1 MRCGACS
8 HAWKLDGQAL
18 MSVMLQGSVR
28 QGRLILD
35 IDVAVGDEIV
45 AISGVNGIGKTTF
58 LRVLAGLLPLG
69 TGTLQVN
76 GNVLDGALNN
86 IDRQIFVPAHLRNVG
101 MVFQDNVLLPFL
113 SALDNV
119 AYPLMATGIGRQQAQ
134 QFAIDAMEQHGI
146 GHLAQM
152 KPTQLSGG
160 QQQRVALVR
169 ALINKPQLVLLDEPL
184 SALDVDARREV
195 RGWLRDQL
203 KSVPG
208 TKFVVTHDLVD
219 IAELCD
225 REIAFMQPQLQLLG
239 NETQTTIVR

>member
-1 MRCGACS
+1 
-8 HAWKLDGQAL
+8 
-18 MSVMLQGSVR
+18 MSVVLKGSVR

-35 IDVAVGDEIV
+35 LDINIGDEV
-45 AISGVNGIGKTTF
+45 VGVSGANGIGKTTF
-58 LRVLAGLLPLG
+58 LRVLAGLLPLDAG
-69 TGTLQVN
+69 ILQVN
-76 GNVLDGALNN
+76 GNVLDD

-119 AYPLMATGIGRQQAQ
+119 AYPMMATGVGRQQAQ
-134 QFAIDAMEQHGI
+134 QLAIDAMDQHGI

-152 KPTQLSGG
+152 KPMQLSGG

-195 RGWLRDQL
+195 RRWLRDQL
-203 KSVPG
+203 KSLPG
-208 TKFVVTHDLVD
+208 TKFVVTHDRLD

-225 REIAFMQPQLQLLG
+225 REIAFKQPQSQLLG

>member
-1 MRCGACS
+1 
-8 HAWKLDGQAL
+8 
-18 MSVMLQGSVR
+18 MSVVLKGSVR

-35 IDVAVGDEIV
+35 VDIVVGDEIV

-58 LRVLAGLLPLG
+58 LRVLAGLLPLDAG
-69 TGTLQVN
+69 ILQVN
-76 GNVLDGALNN
+76 GNVLDSA
-86 IDRQIFVPAHLRNVG
+86 DRQVFVPAHLRNVG

-119 AYPLMATGIGRQQAQ
+119 AYPMMATGVGRQQAQ
-134 QFAIDAMEQHGI
+134 QLAIDAMGQHGI

-195 RGWLRDQL
+195 RSWLRDQL
-203 KSVPG
+203 KSLPG
-208 TKFVVTHDLVD
+208 TKFVVTHDRLD

-225 REIAFMQPQLQLLG
+225 REIAFTQPQSQLLG

>member
-1 MRCGACS
+1 
-8 HAWKLDGQAL
+8 

-35 IDVAVGDEIV
+35 IDVVVGDEIV

-58 LRVLAGLLPLG
+58 LRVLAGLLPLD
-69 TGTLQVN
+69 TGILQVHEQVFDDVDN
-76 GNVLDGALNN
+76 
-86 IDRQIFVPAHLRNVG
+86 QIFVPAHLRNVG

-119 AYPLMATGIGRQQAQ
+119 EYPMMATGVGRKQAQ
-134 QFAIDAMEQHGI
+134 QLANDAMGQHGI

-152 KPTQLSGG
+152 KPMQLSGG

-195 RGWLRDQL
+195 RSWLRDQL
-203 KSVPG
+203 KSLPG

-219 IAELCD
+219 VAELCD
-225 REIAFMQPQLQLLG
+225 REIAFEQLESQSQLLS

>member
-1 MRCGACS
+1 
-8 HAWKLDGQAL
+8 
-18 MSVMLQGSVR
+18 MSVVLKGSVR

-35 IDVAVGDEIV
+35 LDIDIGDEV
-45 AISGVNGIGKTTF
+45 VGISGANGIGKTTF
-58 LRVLAGLLPLG
+58 LRVMAGLLPLDVG
-69 TGTLQVN
+69 ILQVN
-76 GNVLDGALNN
+76 GNVLDSALDSA
-86 IDRQIFVPAHLRNVG
+86 DRQVFVPAHLRNVG

-119 AYPLMATGIGRQQAQ
+119 AYPMMATGVGRQQAQ
-134 QFAIDAMEQHGI
+134 QLAIDAMDQHGI

-152 KPTQLSGG
+152 KPMQLSGG

-184 SALDVDARREV
+184 SALDADARREV
-195 RGWLRDQL
+195 RRWLRDQL
-203 KSVPG
+203 KSLPG
-208 TKFVVTHDLVD
+208 TKFVVTHDRLD

-225 REIAFMQPQLQLLG
+225 REIAFTQPQSQLLG

>member
-1 MRCGACS
+1 
-8 HAWKLDGQAL
+8 
-18 MSVMLQGSVR
+18 MSVALKGSVR

-35 IDVAVGDEIV
+35 IDVVVGDEIV

-58 LRVLAGLLPLG
+58 LRVLAGLLPLDAG
-69 TGTLQVN
+69 ILQVN
-76 GNVLDGALNN
+76 GIVLDDVDN
-86 IDRQIFVPAHLRNVG
+86 QIFVPAHLRNAG

-119 AYPLMATGIGRQQAQ
+119 AYPLMTTGIGRQQAQ
-134 QFAIDAMEQHGI
+134 QLAIDAMGQHGI

-152 KPTQLSGG
+152 KPMQLSGG

-169 ALINKPQLVLLDEPL
+169 ALIGKPQLVLLDEPL

-195 RGWLRDQL
+195 RSWLRDQL
-203 KSVPG
+203 KALPG

-219 IAELCD
+219 ISELCD
-225 REIAFMQPQLQLLG
+225 REIAFVQPQSQLLG

>member
-1 MRCGACS
+1 
-8 HAWKLDGQAL
+8 
-18 MSVMLQGSVR
+18 MSLVLKGSVR

-35 IDVAVGDEIV
+35 LDINIGDEV
-45 AISGVNGIGKTTF
+45 VGVSGANGIGKTTF
-58 LRVLAGLLPLG
+58 LRVLAGLLPLDAG
-69 TGTLQVN
+69 ILQIN
-76 GNVLDGALNN
+76 GNVLDSASDNA
-86 IDRQIFVPAHLRNVG
+86 DRQIFVPAHLRNVG

-119 AYPLMATGIGRQQAQ
+119 AYPMMATGVGRQQAQ
-134 QFAIDAMEQHGI
+134 QLAIDAMGQHGI
-146 GHLAQM
+146 GHLSQM

-184 SALDVDARREV
+184 SALDADARREV
-195 RGWLRDQL
+195 RRWLRDQL
-203 KSVPG
+203 KSLPG
-208 TKFVVTHDLVD
+208 TKFVVTHDLID

-225 REIAFMQPQLQLLG
+225 REIAFTQPQSQLLG

>member
-1 MRCGACS
+1 
-8 HAWKLDGQAL
+8 
-18 MSVMLQGSVR
+18 MSVVLKGSVR

-35 IDVAVGDEIV
+35 LDIDIGDEV
-45 AISGVNGIGKTTF
+45 VGISGANGIGKTTF
-58 LRVLAGLLPLG
+58 LRVLAGLLPLDVG
-69 TGTLQVN
+69 ILQVN
-76 GNVLDGALNN
+76 GNVLDSA
-86 IDRQIFVPAHLRNVG
+86 DRQVFVPAHLRNVG

-119 AYPLMATGIGRQQAQ
+119 AYPLMATGVGRQQAQ
-134 QFAIDAMEQHGI
+134 QLAIDAMDQHGI

-184 SALDVDARREV
+184 SALDADARREV
-195 RGWLRDQL
+195 RRWLRDQL
-203 KSVPG
+203 KSLPG
-208 TKFVVTHDLVD
+208 TKFVVTHDRLD

-225 REIAFMQPQLQLLG
+225 REIAFTQPQSQLLG

>member
-1 MRCGACS
+1 MRCRACG
-8 HAWKLDGQAL
+8 HAWKLDGEAL
-18 MSVMLQGSVR
+18 MSVTLKGSVR

-35 IDVAVGDEIV
+35 IAVAVGDEIV

-58 LRVLAGLLPLG
+58 LRALAGLLPLDAG
-69 TGTLQVN
+69 ILKVN
-76 GNVLDGALNN
+76 GIVLDDVDN
-86 IDRQIFVPAHLRNVG
+86 QIFVPAHLRNVG

-119 AYPLMATGIGRQQAQ
+119 AYPLMATGVGRQQAQ
-134 QFAIDAMEQHGI
+134 QFAINAMGQHGI

-169 ALINKPQLVLLDEPL
+169 ALISKPQLVLLDEPL

-195 RGWLRDQL
+195 RSWLRDQL
-203 KSVPG
+203 KSLPG

-219 IAELCD
+219 VAELCD
-225 REIAFMQPQLQLLG
+225 REIAFMQPQLLG
-239 NETQTTIVR
+239 NEMQTTIVR

>member
-1 MRCGACS
+1 
-8 HAWKLDGQAL
+8 
-18 MSVMLQGSVR
+18 MSVVLKGSVR

-35 IDVAVGDEIV
+35 IDVVVGDEIV

-58 LRVLAGLLPLG
+58 LRVLAGLLPLD
-69 TGTLQVN
+69 TGTLQVHEQVFDDVDN
-76 GNVLDGALNN
+76 
-86 IDRQIFVPAHLRNVG
+86 QIFVPAHLRNVG

-119 AYPLMATGIGRQQAQ
+119 AYPMMAIGVGRQQAQ
-134 QFAIDAMEQHGI
+134 QLAIDVMGQHGI

-152 KPTQLSGG
+152 KPMQLSGG

-184 SALDVDARREV
+184 SALDADARREV
-195 RGWLRDQL
+195 CSWLRDQL
-203 KSVPG
+203 KSLPG

-225 REIAFMQPQLQLLG
+225 REIAFMQPQSQLLG
-239 NETQTTIVR
+239 NEMQTTIVR

>member
-1 MRCGACS
+1 
-8 HAWKLDGQAL
+8 
-18 MSVMLQGSVR
+18 MSVVLKGSVR

-35 IDVAVGDEIV
+35 LDIDIGDEV
-45 AISGVNGIGKTTF
+45 VGISGANGIGKTTF
-58 LRVLAGLLPLG
+58 LRVLAGLLPLDVG
-69 TGTLQVN
+69 ILQVN
-76 GNVLDGALNN
+76 GNVLDSA
-86 IDRQIFVPAHLRNVG
+86 DRQVFVPAHLRNVG

-119 AYPLMATGIGRQQAQ
+119 AYPMMATGIGQRQAQ
-134 QFAIDAMEQHGI
+134 QLAIDAMGQHGI

-184 SALDVDARREV
+184 SALDADARREV
-195 RGWLRDQL
+195 RRWLRDQL
-203 KSVPG
+203 KSLPG
-208 TKFVVTHDLVD
+208 TKFVVTHDRLD

-225 REIAFMQPQLQLLG
+225 REIAFTQPQSQLLG

>member
-1 MRCGACS
+1 MRCRAGG
-8 HAWKLDGQAL
+8 HAWKLDGEAL
-18 MSVMLQGSVR
+18 MSVMLKGSVR

-58 LRVLAGLLPLG
+58 LRVLAGLLPLD

-76 GNVLDGALNN
+76 GNVLDDVNN
-86 IDRQIFVPAHLRNVG
+86 QIFVPAHLRNVG

-134 QFAIDAMEQHGI
+134 QLAIDAMGQHGI

-169 ALINKPQLVLLDEPL
+169 ALINKPQMVLLDEPL

-195 RGWLRDQL
+195 RSWLRDQL
-203 KSVPG
+203 KSLPG

>member
-1 MRCGACS
+1 V
-8 HAWKLDGQAL
+8 
-18 MSVMLQGSVR
+18 SVVLQGSVR

-58 LRVLAGLLPLG
+58 LRVLAGLLPLDSG
-69 TGTLQVN
+69 ILQIN
-76 GNVLDGALNN
+76 KIMFDD
-86 IDRQIFVPAHLRNVG
+86 IDHQIFVPAHLRNVG

-119 AYPLMATGIGRQQAQ
+119 AYPMMATGVGRQQAQ
-134 QFAIDAMEQHGI
+134 QLAIDAMGQHGI

-195 RGWLRDQL
+195 RSWLRDQL
-203 KSVPG
+203 KSLPG

-225 REIAFMQPQLQLLG
+225 REIAFEQSESQSQLLS

>member
-1 MRCGACS
+1 
-8 HAWKLDGQAL
+8 
-18 MSVMLQGSVR
+18 MSVVLQGSVR

-58 LRVLAGLLPLG
+58 LRVLAGLLPLDN
-69 TGTLQVN
+69 GTLQVN
-76 GNVLDGALNN
+76 GIVLHDV
-86 IDRQIFVPAHLRNVG
+86 DKQIFVPAHLRNVG

-119 AYPLMATGIGRQQAQ
+119 AYPLMASGIGRQEAQ
-134 QFAIDAMEQHGI
+134 QLAIDAMGQHGI

-195 RGWLRDQL
+195 RSWLRDQL
-203 KSVPG
+203 KSLPG

>member
-1 MRCGACS
+1 
-8 HAWKLDGQAL
+8 
-18 MSVMLQGSVR
+18 MSAVLQGSVR

-35 IDVAVGDEIV
+35 IDVAFGDEIV

-58 LRVLAGLLPLG
+58 LRVLAGLLSLD

-76 GNVLDGALNN
+76 GNVLDDV
-86 IDRQIFVPAHLRNVG
+86 DRQLFVPAHLRNVG

-119 AYPLMATGIGRQQAQ
+119 ACPLMATGVGRQQAQ
-134 QFAIDAMEQHGI
+134 QLAIDAMEQHGI

-184 SALDVDARREV
+184 SALDADARREV
-195 RGWLRDQL
+195 RSWLRDQL
-203 KSVPG
+203 MAIPG

-225 REIAFMQPQLQLLG
+225 REIAFVQPPLLG
-239 NETQTTIVR
+239 NEMQTTIVR

>member
-1 MRCGACS
+1 
-8 HAWKLDGQAL
+8 
-18 MSVMLQGSVR
+18 MSVVLKGSVR

-35 IDVAVGDEIV
+35 LDVVVGDEIV

-58 LRVLAGLLPLG
+58 LKVLAGLLALDAG
-69 TGTLQVN
+69 ILQVN
-76 GNVLDGALNN
+76 GNVLDDINH
-86 IDRQIFVPAHLRNVG
+86 QVFVPAHLRNVG

-119 AYPLMATGIGRQQAQ
+119 AYPMMATGVGRQQAQ
-134 QFAIDAMEQHGI
+134 QLAIDAMGQHGI

-152 KPTQLSGG
+152 KPMQLSGG

-169 ALINKPQLVLLDEPL
+169 ALIGKPQLVLLDEPL

-195 RGWLRDQL
+195 RSWLRDQL
-203 KSVPG
+203 KALPG

-219 IAELCD
+219 ISELCD
-225 REIAFMQPQLQLLG
+225 REIAFVQPQSQLLG

>member
-1 MRCGACS
+1 
-8 HAWKLDGQAL
+8 
-18 MSVMLQGSVR
+18 MSLVLKGSVR

-35 IDVAVGDEIV
+35 MDIDIGDEV
-45 AISGVNGIGKTTF
+45 VGISGANGIGKTTF
-58 LRVLAGLLPLG
+58 LRVLAGLLPLDSG
-69 TGTLQVN
+69 ILQMN
-76 GNVLDGALNN
+76 GIVFDDVDN
-86 IDRQIFVPAHLRNVG
+86 QIFVPAHLRNVG

-119 AYPLMATGIGRQQAQ
+119 AYPMMATGIGQRQAQ
-134 QFAIDAMEQHGI
+134 QLAIDAMGQHGI

-152 KPTQLSGG
+152 KPMQLSGG

-184 SALDVDARREV
+184 SALDLEARREV
-195 RGWLRDQL
+195 RSWLRDQL
-203 KSVPG
+203 KSLPG

-225 REIAFMQPQLQLLG
+225 REIAFVQPQSQLLG

>member
-1 MRCGACS
+1 V
-8 HAWKLDGQAL
+8 
-18 MSVMLQGSVR
+18 SVVLQGSVR

-58 LRVLAGLLPLG
+58 LRVLAGLLPLDN
-69 TGTLQVN
+69 GTLQVN
-76 GNVLDGALNN
+76 GIVLD
-86 IDRQIFVPAHLRNVG
+86 DVDKQIFAPAHLRNVG

-119 AYPLMATGIGRQQAQ
+119 AYPLMATGFGRQQAQ
-134 QFAIDAMEQHGI
+134 QLAIDAMEQHGT

-169 ALINKPQLVLLDEPL
+169 ALINRPQLVLLDEPL

-195 RGWLRDQL
+195 RSWLRDQL
-203 KSVPG
+203 KSLPG

-225 REIAFMQPQLQLLG
+225 REIAFMQPQLLS

>member
-1 MRCGACS
+1 
-8 HAWKLDGQAL
+8 
-18 MSVMLQGSVR
+18 MSVTLKGSVR
-28 QGRLILD
+28 QGHLILD

-58 LRVLAGLLPLG
+58 LRVLAGLLPLD

-76 GNVLDGALNN
+76 GNVLDDN
-86 IDRQIFVPAHLRNVG
+86 DRQIFVPAHLRNVG

-119 AYPLMATGIGRQQAQ
+119 AYPLVATGIGRQQAQ
-134 QFAIDAMEQHGI
+134 QLAIDAMGQHGI

-169 ALINKPQLVLLDEPL
+169 ALISKPQLVLLDEPL

-195 RGWLRDQL
+195 RSWLRDQL
-203 KSVPG
+203 KSLPG

-225 REIAFMQPQLQLLG
+225 REIAFMQPQSQLLG

>member
-1 MRCGACS
+1 
-8 HAWKLDGQAL
+8 
-18 MSVMLQGSVR
+18 MSAVLQGSVR

-35 IDVAVGDEIV
+35 IDVVVGDEIV

-58 LRVLAGLLPLG
+58 LRVLAGLLPLD
-69 TGTLQVN
+69 TGILQVN
-76 GNVLDGALNN
+76 GIVLDDVDNK
-86 IDRQIFVPAHLRNVG
+86 IFVPAHLRNVG

-119 AYPLMATGIGRQQAQ
+119 AYPLMATGVGRQQAQ
-134 QFAIDAMEQHGI
+134 QLAIDVMEQHGI

-169 ALINKPQLVLLDEPL
+169 ALISKPQLVLLDEPL
-184 SALDVDARREV
+184 SALDADARREV
-195 RGWLRDQL
+195 RSWLRDQL
-203 KSVPG
+203 KLLPG

-225 REIAFMQPQLQLLG
+225 REIAFEQLVSQSQLLG

>member
-1 MRCGACS
+1 
-8 HAWKLDGQAL
+8 

-134 QFAIDAMEQHGI
+134 QLAIDAMEQHGI

-195 RGWLRDQL
+195 RSWLRDQL
-203 KSVPG
+203 KSLPG

>member
-1 MRCGACS
+1 
-8 HAWKLDGQAL
+8 
-18 MSVMLQGSVR
+18 MSAVLQGSVR

-35 IDVAVGDEIV
+35 IDVVVGDEIV

-58 LRVLAGLLPLG
+58 LRVLAGLLPLDAG
-69 TGTLQVN
+69 ILQVN
-76 GNVLDGALNN
+76 GIVLDDVDN
-86 IDRQIFVPAHLRNVG
+86 QIFVPAHLRNVG
-101 MVFQDNVLLPFL
+101 MAFQDNVLLPFL

-119 AYPLMATGIGRQQAQ
+119 AYPLMATGVGRQQAQ
-134 QFAIDAMEQHGI
+134 QLAIDAMGQHGI

-152 KPTQLSGG
+152 KQTQLSGG

-195 RGWLRDQL
+195 RSWLRDQL
-203 KSVPG
+203 KSLPG
-208 TKFVVTHDLVD
+208 TKFIVTHDLVD

-225 REIAFMQPQLQLLG
+225 REIAFMQPHSQLLG
-239 NETQTTIVR
+239 NEMQTTIVR

>member
-1 MRCGACS
+1 V
-8 HAWKLDGQAL
+8 
-18 MSVMLQGSVR
+18 SVVLQGSVR

-35 IDVAVGDEIV
+35 IDVAVGVEIV

-58 LRVLAGLLPLG
+58 LRVLAGLLPLDN
-69 TGTLQVN
+69 GTLQVN
-76 GNVLDGALNN
+76 GIVLD
-86 IDRQIFVPAHLRNVG
+86 DVDKQIFVPAHLRNVG

-119 AYPLMATGIGRQQAQ
+119 AYPLMATGVGRQQAQ
-134 QFAIDAMEQHGI
+134 QLAIDAMEQHGT

-169 ALINKPQLVLLDEPL
+169 ALINRPQLVLLDEPL

-195 RGWLRDQL
+195 RSWLRDQL
-203 KSVPG
+203 KSLPG

-225 REIAFMQPQLQLLG
+225 REIAFMQPQLLS

>member
-1 MRCGACS
+1 
-8 HAWKLDGQAL
+8 
-18 MSVMLQGSVR
+18 MSVVLKGSVR

-35 IDVAVGDEIV
+35 IDIVVGDEIV

-58 LRVLAGLLPLG
+58 LRLLAGLLPLESG
-69 TGTLQVN
+69 ILQVN

-86 IDRQIFVPAHLRNVG
+86 IDRQVFVPAHQRNVG

-134 QFAIDAMEQHGI
+134 QLAIDAMGQHGI
-146 GHLAQM
+146 GHMAHM

-184 SALDVDARREV
+184 SALDADARREV
-195 RGWLRDQL
+195 RSWLRDQL
-203 KSVPG
+203 KSLPG
-208 TKFVVTHDLVD
+208 TKFVVTHDLIE

-225 REIAFMQPQLQLLG
+225 REIAFKQMQSQLSG

>member
-1 MRCGACS
+1 
-8 HAWKLDGQAL
+8 
-18 MSVMLQGSVR
+18 MSVVLKGSVR

-35 IDVAVGDEIV
+35 IDIVVGDEIV

-58 LRVLAGLLPLG
+58 LRLLAGLLPLESG
-69 TGTLQVN
+69 ILQVN
-76 GNVLDGALNN
+76 GIVLDDV
-86 IDRQIFVPAHLRNVG
+86 DRQVFVPAHQRNVG

-119 AYPLMATGIGRQQAQ
+119 AYPLMAIGIGRQQAQ
-134 QFAIDAMEQHGI
+134 QLAIDAMGQHGI
-146 GHLAQM
+146 GHMAHM

-184 SALDVDARREV
+184 SALDADARREV
-195 RGWLRDQL
+195 RSWLRDQL
-203 KSVPG
+203 KSLPG
-208 TKFVVTHDLVD
+208 TKFVVTHDLIE

-225 REIAFMQPQLQLLG
+225 REIAFKQMQSQLSG

>member
-1 MRCGACS
+1 
-8 HAWKLDGQAL
+8 
-18 MSVMLQGSVR
+18 MSAVLQGSVR

-35 IDVAVGDEIV
+35 IDVVVGDEIV

-58 LRVLAGLLPLG
+58 LRVLAGLLPLD
-69 TGTLQVN
+69 TGILQVN
-76 GNVLDGALNN
+76 GIVLDDVDNK
-86 IDRQIFVPAHLRNVG
+86 IFVPAHLRNVG

-119 AYPLMATGIGRQQAQ
+119 AYPLMATGVGRQQAQ
-134 QFAIDAMEQHGI
+134 QLAIDVMEQHGI

-169 ALINKPQLVLLDEPL
+169 ALISKPQLVLLDEPL
-184 SALDVDARREV
+184 SALDADARREV
-195 RGWLRDQL
+195 RSWLRDQL
-203 KSVPG
+203 KLLPG

-225 REIAFMQPQLQLLG
+225 REIAFMQPQSQLLG
-239 NETQTTIVR
+239 NEMQTTIVR